1 MFFNEI
7 ELANVLTL
15 AYFRIS
21 KHSDTNDLLTLIGYT
36 AYTFINSLDNFLCH
50 WFTNVCICVLF
61 VYR

>member
-1 MFFNEI
+1 MIYMFFNEI

-50 WFTNVCICVLF
+50 
-61 VYR
+61 